1 MTTNH
6 SELNRLVLD
15 IEAQE
20 ASLVRIIATARAC
33 RNLGKRR
40 QAREA
45 IAAGKRCR
53 STLTQW
59 SNRLVYFAARPEL
72 ILA

>member
-1 MTTNH
+1 MTTTH
-6 SELNRLVLD
+6 SELNRLALD
-15 IEAQE
+15 IEAYQ
-20 ASLVRIIATARAC
+20 ASLAGIITTARAC
-33 RNLGKRR
+33 RRLGKRR

-53 STLTQW
+53 STLAQW
-59 SNRLVYFAARPEL
+59 QNRLVYFAARPGL